1 MEVPGGGGG
10 SASLTPEQLLE
21 YIKKQKTKIKRLE
34 KEKETL
40 VAKHAEEIAAT
51 LLVTAIT
58 ETTTGKVT
66 TNGESQK
73 GDAKV
78 AISSSSLSSNNGAL
92 FWDMLEKEPPFPR
105 KLAKVALSMFIN
117 TIIHSNKGKQFQPS
131 KRSLF
136 DQWRLHT
143 LEMRVEMAV
152 RHATEAK
159 ANMQVLEQ
167 KTVKLKAL
175 LARTHQANKR
185 FEEDTTSFKR
195 AQKDAAQQLKA
206 IKERDEEQRMALL
219 ETVRVRTIESAFQQD
234 MELAIQ
240 RAAES
245 NYNSNSSNNLLSS
258 SSMSAAADKASLHA
272 LEEENNQLKTQLEMT
287 EGSIGTLQIE
297 AKQRQAQLD
306 KLEKEYQRSKD
317 ALDKLSAK
325 CVAWENQAA
334 EHVRSRHDMELELE
348 LLTKGRADMIR
359 CVEQSMADKSAQQ
372 IAELKAE
379 INMLRNQQQHRQQQP
394 KSNSSSI
401 LSNGVANG
409 VTSTSMNKDNKA
421 ISGSKMSVARG
432 YDRSAKT
439 ALAPSS
445 TSSTSSLGGGLTP
458 GLLPRNHP
466 PVGTITALSA
476 EEAAVATAEQQQ
488 QQHHHYPHDGRVSSP
503 SSSSSSSTTF
513 TCESLIIKAASDFRL
528 VVPVPSLSQSGNFR
542 LSWDFEV
549 AVPSSSA
556 TTKRSGT
563 TRVVDIGFCIME
575 KLSTGSLP
583 QLLPYCRVKSPG
595 DRNSLILGSG
605 STMDS
610 STTPSFARSLVL
622 LFDNSYSWLQ
632 SKEIK
637 YTITVEPVS

>member
-1 MEVPGGGGG
+1 MEAPGGS

-21 YIKKQKTKIKRLE
+21 YIKKQKTKIKKLE

-40 VAKHAEEIAAT
+40 VAKHAEEIAAAT
-51 LLVTAIT
+51 IRATIATT
-58 ETTTGKVT
+58 ETA
-66 TNGESQK
+66 ESQN
-73 GDAKV
+73 GDTKV
-78 AISSSSLSSNNGAL
+78 ATISSTASSLSSNNGAL
-92 FWDMLEKEPPFPR
+92 FWGMLEKEPPPSFPR
-105 KLAKVALSMFIN
+105 KLAKAALSMLLN
-117 TIIHSNKGKQFQPS
+117 TIIKSNKGKQFQPS
-131 KRSLF
+131 RRSLF
-136 DQWRLHT
+136 DQWRFYT
-143 LEMRVEMAV
+143 LEKRVESAV

-159 ANMQVLEQ
+159 TNMQILEQ

-245 NYNSNSSNNLLSS
+245 NYNSNSSNNLMSS
-258 SSMSAAADKASLHA
+258 SSMSAADKAAMHT
-272 LEEENNQLKTQLEMT
+272 LENENNQLKTQLETT
-287 EGSIGTLQIE
+287 EGNIVTLQSE
-297 AKQRQAQLD
+297 SKHRQAQQD

-317 ALDKLSAK
+317 ALDKLSVK
-325 CVAWENQAA
+325 CMTLENQAA
-334 EHVRSRHDMELELE
+334 EHARSRHDMELELE

-359 CVEQSMADKSAQQ
+359 CVESAMADKSAQH

-379 INMLRNQQQHRQQQP
+379 INMLRNQQLHRQQQP
-394 KSNSSSI
+394 SSS
-401 LSNGVANG
+401 NGA
-409 VTSTSMNKDNKA
+409 VTSSSSSNSMNKDTNA
-421 ISGSKMSVARG
+421 ISGSQMSSTARG
-432 YDRSAKT
+432 YHRSTKAVAAAT
-439 ALAPSS
+439 SS
-445 TSSTSSLGGGLTP
+445 TSSTSSLGGGLIYTP
-458 GLLPRNHP
+458 TYSQRP

-476 EEAAVATAEQQQ
+476 EDAAAVTAGHQ
-488 QQHHHYPHDGRVSSP
+488 QQHLHQHDGT
-503 SSSSSSSTTF
+503 STTF
-513 TCESLIIKAASDFRL
+513 TCESLIIKAATDFRL
-528 VVPVPSLSQSGNFR
+528 VVPVPTMSQAGNFR

-549 AVPSSSA
+549 AVPSSSTA
-556 TTKRSGT
+556 TKRKGTTTT
-563 TRVVDIGFCIME
+563 TRVIDIGFCIME

-595 DRNSLILGSG
+595 DRNSLVLGSG
-605 STMDS
+605 NTMDA

-637 YTITVEPVS
+637 YTITVEPVL

>member
-1 MEVPGGGGG
+1 MEPPGGGG

-40 VAKHAEEIAAT
+40 VAKHAEEIAKAT
-51 LLVTAIT
+51 VTATT
-58 ETTTGKVT
+58 EAATGKVT
-66 TNGESQK
+66 SSSESQSE
-73 GDAKV
+73 DIKV
-78 AISSSSLSSNNGAL
+78 AISSSSLSTNNGAL
-92 FWDMLEKEPPFPR
+92 FWDMIEKEPPFPR
-105 KLAKVALSMFIN
+105 KLAKVALTMFMN
-117 TIIHSNKGKQFQPS
+117 TILKSAKGKQFQPS
-131 KRSLF
+131 RRSLF

-159 ANMQVLEQ
+159 ASMQGLEQ

-245 NYNSNSSNNLLSS
+245 NYNSNSSINLLSS
-258 SSMSAAADKASLHA
+258 SSMSAADKASLHS
-272 LEEENNQLKTQLEMT
+272 LEEENNQLKTQLETT
-287 EGSIGTLQIE
+287 EGSISTLQTE

-306 KLEKEYQRSKD
+306 KFEKEYQRTKD

-325 CVAWENQAA
+325 CIALENQAA
-334 EHVRSRHDMELELE
+334 EHARSRHDMELELE

-359 CVEQSMADKSAQQ
+359 CVETAMADKSAQQ

-379 INMLRNQQQHRQQQP
+379 INILRNQQQHRLQQQP
-394 KSNSSSI
+394 KSSSTSSS
-401 LSNGVANG
+401 NGAANG
-409 VTSTSMNKDNKA
+409 GSSSMSKDNKA
-421 ISGSKMSVARG
+421 ISSSQKSVARG
-432 YDRSAKT
+432 YQSSKT
-439 ALAPSS
+439 STPSS
-445 TSSTSSLGGGLTP
+445 TSSISSLGGGLTP
-458 GLLPRNHP
+458 GLMPRNHP
-466 PVGTITALSA
+466 PVGTITALTA
-476 EEAAVATAEQQQ
+476 EAAAAATAELQH
-488 QQHHHYPHDGRVSSP
+488 QHHPHHPLDGRISSP

-528 VVPVPSLSQSGNFR
+528 VVPVPALSQTGNFR

-549 AVPSSSA
+549 AVPSSSG
-556 TTKRSGT
+556 TTKS
-563 TRVVDIGFCIME
+563 RVVDIGFCIME

-595 DRNSLILGSG
+595 DRNSLVLGSG
-605 STMDS
+605 SSTMDS
-610 STTPSFARSLVL
+610 STTSSFARSLVL

>member
-1 MEVPGGGGG
+1 MEAPSGS

-21 YIKKQKTKIKRLE
+21 YIKKQKTKIKKLE

-40 VAKHAEEIAAT
+40 IAKHAEEIATAT
-51 LLVTAIT
+51 SKATIAT
-58 ETTTGKVT
+58 ETEKVT
-66 TNGESQK
+66 TTSTESQN
-73 GDAKV
+73 GDVKV
-78 AISSSSLSSNNGAL
+78 ATTTSSSSLSSNNGAL

-105 KLAKVALSMFIN
+105 KLAKVALSMLLN
-117 TIIHSNKGKQFQPS
+117 TIIKSNKGKQFQPS
-131 KRSLF
+131 RRSLF

-159 ANMQVLEQ
+159 ANMQILEQ

-245 NYNSNSSNNLLSS
+245 NYNSNSSNNLMSS
-258 SSMSAAADKASLHA
+258 SSMSAADKATMHA
-272 LEEENNQLKTQLEMT
+272 LENENNHLKTQLEAT
-287 EGSIGTLQIE
+287 EGSIVTLQSE
-297 AKQRQAQLD
+297 AKQRQAQVD

-325 CVAWENQAA
+325 CMALENQAA
-334 EHVRSRHDMELELE
+334 EHARSRHDMELELE

-359 CVEQSMADKSAQQ
+359 CVESAMADKSAQH

-379 INMLRNQQQHRQQQP
+379 INMLRNNQQVHRPQQP
-394 KSNSSSI
+394 KSNHTSSS
-401 LSNGVANG
+401 SNGVASGSSSN
-409 VTSTSMNKDNKA
+409 SMNKDNKA
-421 ISGSKMSVARG
+421 ISGSQMSSTARG
-432 YDRSAKT
+432 YHRSTKT
-439 ALAPSS
+439 AADTSS
-445 TSSTSSLGGGLTP
+445 TSSTSSMGGGLIYTP
-458 GLLPRNHP
+458 TYTQRP

-476 EEAAVATAEQQQ
+476 EEAAAAITKTGH
-488 QQHHHYPHDGRVSSP
+488 QHPHDGNVSSP
-503 SSSSSSSTTF
+503 SSFSSSSSSTTF
-513 TCESLIIKAASDFRL
+513 TCESLIIKAATDFRL
-528 VVPVPSLSQSGNFR
+528 VVPVPAMSQTGNFR

-549 AVPSSSA
+549 AIPSSSSA
-556 TTKRSGT
+556 TTKR

-595 DRNSLILGSG
+595 ERNSLVLGSG
-605 STMDS
+605 STMDT